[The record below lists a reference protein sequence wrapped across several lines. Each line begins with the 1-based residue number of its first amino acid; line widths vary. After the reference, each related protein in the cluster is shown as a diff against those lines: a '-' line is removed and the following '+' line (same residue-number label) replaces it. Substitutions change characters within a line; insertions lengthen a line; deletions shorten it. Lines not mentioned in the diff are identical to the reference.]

1 MDETDVL
8 RHLLEVEAEAAAL
21 VDSAQEEADRRL
33 AEGEKLNREYYDQRY
48 AKEVAELDADY
59 QKQLDTVKADYQ
71 KQLDTYRAELD
82 AMPVNN
88 SRFMELAGH
97 LLLKD

>member
-21 VDSAQEEADRRL
+21 VDSAQAEADRRL
-33 AEGEKLNREYYDQRY
+33 ADGEKLNREHYDQCY
-48 AKEVAELDADY
+48 AKEVAELDANY
-59 QKQLDTVKADYQ
+59 QKQLDAVKADYQ
-71 KQLDTYRAELD
+71 KQLDAYRAELD
-82 AMPVNN
+82 AMSVNN

>member
-1 MDETDVL
+1 MEADVL
-8 RHLLEVEAEAAAL
+8 RHLLEVEADAEAL

-33 AEGEKLNREYYDQRY
+33 AEGERLNREHYDQRY

-59 QKQLDTVKADYQ
+59 QKQLDAVKADYQ
-71 KQLDTYRAELD
+71 KQLDAYRVELD
-82 AMPVNN
+82 AMPVDNN
-88 SRFMELAGH
+88 RFMELASH

>member
-8 RHLLEVEAEAAAL
+8 RHLLEVEAAAAAL
-21 VDSAQEEADRRL
+21 VDSAQAEANRRL
-33 AEGEKLNREYYDQRY
+33 ADGEKLNREHYDQRY
-48 AKEVAELDADY
+48 AEEVARLDVDY
-59 QKQLDTVKADYQ
+59 QKQLDAVKVDYQ
-71 KQLDTYRAELD
+71 KQLDAYRAELD
-82 AMPVNN
+82 AMPVDN